1 MVVLS
6 FTALAHGAVEPW
18 SIAIFELMLIGIL
31 LLWGIKIT
39 VDRRLD
45 VNIPPAALPILALL
59 LLGIVQSIA
68 FTGGDGQRWSL
79 SMDVEAT
86 RQTLTILFFLGFAF
100 IVASNF
106 LVTRERLLRLA
117 NALTIFGA
125 ALAAFALV
133 QHFAW
138 NGSFYWLRPTTQSVF
153 GPFVN
158 RNHFAGYMAML
169 MPVPLALILHVVRG
183 HGRLLFGFAAALMG
197 TAAIVSNS
205 RSGVISLAGSMVFMM
220 ILNTV
225 GAVGEAQARQR
236 AASRNDRPHCRNRDI
251 AGGHRPPLQRTIGP
265 VVIVALAVI
274 AGVLWIGAAEILE
287 HFGDAVDQLVQSGTP
302 DVGRATIWQGT
313 LNAIRHHPV
322 LGVGLGALV
331 TVFPTYETVPSLLRI
346 NYAHNDYLQ
355 ILAEAGAAGG
365 IIVVWFIAVV
375 LFGVYRGIRSRDP
388 LRVAMALASGAG
400 IIAILIQSVAE
411 TDLQIPSN
419 ALLFLVLAALASR
432 IQEPEA
438 ALL

>member
-1 MVVLS
+1 MVVLF

-31 LLWGIKIT
+31 LLWGIKVTI
-39 VDRRLD
+39 DRRLD

-86 RQTLTILFFLGFAF
+86 RQTLTILFFLAFAF
-100 IVASNF
+100 VAASNF

-183 HGRLLFGFAAALMG
+183 HSRLLFGFAAALMG

-220 ILNTV
+220 ILKK
-225 GAVGEAQARQR
+225 
-236 AASRNDRPHCRNRDI
+236 RDAI
-251 AGGHRPPLQRTIGP
+251 RVSTIGP
-265 VVIVALAVI
+265 IAIVALAVI
-274 AGVLWIGAAEILE
+274 AGVLWIGASEILE

-388 LRVAMALASGAG
+388 LRAAMAMASGAG

>member
-31 LLWGIKIT
+31 LLWWIKIT
-39 VDRRLD
+39 VDLRLD

-86 RQTLTILFFLGFAF
+86 RQTLTILFFLAFAF

-183 HGRLLFGFAAALMG
+183 HSRLLFGFAAALMG
-197 TAAIVSNS
+197 TAAIISNS

-220 ILNTV
+220 ILKKRDTV
-225 GAVGEAQARQR
+225 RV
-236 AASRNDRPHCRNRDI
+236 S
-251 AGGHRPPLQRTIGP
+251 TIGP
-265 VVIVALAVI
+265 VAIVALAVI
-274 AGVLWIGAAEILE
+274 AGVLWIGASEILE

-355 ILAEAGAAGG
+355 ILAEAGTLGG

-388 LRVAMALASGAG
+388 LRAAMAMASGAG
-400 IIAILIQSVAE
+400 ISAILIQSVAE

-419 ALLFLVLAALASR
+419 ALLFLVLAAVASR